1 MSIRSTP
8 PAEAAPPAFDVL
20 SDVMEQVRLEGT
32 VYFSAELHAPWGIS
46 IVRSHRAPFYAV
58 TAGGCELQV
67 GKRAARRV
75 EAGDFVLLPNAA
87 PHVVRSDREA
97 LVVPFDTWLQTHPM
111 DRRGASRHAGP
122 GAATRVI
129 GGFFSVDPLRINP
142 LFGALPALIHLRGA
156 DPRVRQLLA
165 PTLRLVEAEIGAGA
179 LGAPTVLRRLA
190 DVLFIQAVRL
200 HAESERG
207 VAGWL
212 RGLADA
218 RVGRALMLLHERYA
232 EPWTL
237 DALAREVGTSR
248 TLLAVRFRELV
259 GEPPMAYLTRWRITR
274 AANLLH
280 GARLPLARVAEQ
292 VGYHSD
298 AVFSKAFRRV
308 TGSAPGAWRRMVRLA
323 PVAGG
328 QGPAPQAAAG
338 GGFVELPAAAG
349 LTAAGGPIGPARD
362 RAKAPLAAGSDAA
375 AQPDRPR
382 SAAPRRRR
390 GSSRRSRTLAA

>member
-1 MSIRSTP
+1 LAATTELCVVRARIKSRYRSDFMSIRSER
-8 PAEAAPPAFDVL
+8 PAALAPAGFDVL
-20 SDVMEQVRLEGT
+20 ADVMEQVRLEGA
-32 VYFSAELHAPWGIS
+32 VYFSAELRAPWGIS
-46 IVRSHRAPFYAV
+46 IVHSGRAPFYAA
-58 TAGGCELQV
+58 TAGECELQA
-67 GKRAARRV
+67 GKRGSARRIR
-75 EAGDFVLLPNAA
+75 AGDFVLLPSAA
-87 PHVVRSDREA
+87 PHVVRSDRGA
-97 LVVPFDTWLQTHPM
+97 LVVPFDAWLEAHPM
-111 DRRGASRHAGP
+111 DRSGSTRHAGP

-142 LFGALPALIHLRGA
+142 LFGALPALIHLRGT
-156 DPRVRQLLA
+156 DLQVQRWLQ
-165 PTLRLVEAEIGAGA
+165 PTLRLVEAEIAAGS
-179 LGAPTVLRRLA
+179 LGARTVLQRLA

-200 HAESERG
+200 HAGTEAG

-237 DALAREVGTSR
+237 DALAHDVGTSR

-292 VGYHSD
+292 VGYQSD

-308 TGSAPGAWRRMVRLA
+308 TGHPPGAWRRRAPPAPVGGTRLA
-323 PVAGG
+323 
-328 QGPAPQAAAG
+328 
-338 GGFVELPAAAG
+338 
-349 LTAAGGPIGPARD
+349 
-362 RAKAPLAAGSDAA
+362 
-375 AQPDRPR
+375 
-382 SAAPRRRR
+382 
-390 GSSRRSRTLAA
+390 

>member
-1 MSIRSTP
+1 MNRRLETDFMSIRSEV
-8 PAEAAPPAFDVL
+8 PAEAAPGSFDVL
-20 SDVMEQVRLEGT
+20 TDVMEQVRLEGT
-32 VYFSAELHAPWGIS
+32 VYFSADLHAPWGIS
-46 IVRSHRAPFYAV
+46 IVRSGRAPFYAV

-75 EAGDFVLLPNAA
+75 EAGDFLLLPNAA
-87 PHVVRSDREA
+87 PHVVRSDRDA
-97 LVVPFDTWLQTHPM
+97 LVVPFETWLQSHPM
-111 DRRGASRHAGP
+111 DRRGATRHAGP

-156 DPRVRQLLA
+156 DPRVRRLLA
-165 PTLRLVEAEIGAGA
+165 PTLRLVEAEIAAGA
-179 LGAPTVLRRLA
+179 LGARTVLRRLA

-200 HAESERG
+200 HAESEH
-207 VAGWL
+207 VAAGWL
-212 RGLADA
+212 RGLADP

-237 DALAREVGTSR
+237 DSLAREVGTSR

-292 VGYHSD
+292 VGYQSD

-308 TGSAPGAWRRMVRLA
+308 TGQPPGGWRRMAQPA

-328 QGPAPQAAAG
+328 QGLAPRPAATG
-338 GGFVELPAAAG
+338 GGPAESPAAAG
-349 LTAAGGPIGPARD
+349 RALAGASI
-362 RAKAPLAAGSDAA
+362 APKRGRGGS
-375 AQPDRPR
+375 P
-382 SAAPRRRR
+382 
-390 GSSRRSRTLAA
+390 RRSRTLAS